1 MDRSSLS
8 GVSYPGITIEI
19 KILPGF
25 TGAVQRGSGHPED
38 ALSTFLARQFYTGKI
53 DALNVQRALE
63 KAVAESPE
71 SFPPETVETGLK
83 AIGYRLA
90 LGGGAPLP
98 LEG

>member
-1 MDRSSLS
+1 MDRTS
-8 GVSYPGITIEI
+8 VVIEI
-19 KILPGF
+19 RILPGF
-25 TGAVQRGSGHPED
+25 TGRVERSGATHPED
-38 ALSTFLARQFYTGKI
+38 ALSAFLARQFYMGKI

-98 LEG
+98 LDM

>member
-71 SFPPETVETGLK
+71 SFPPETVEIGLK

>member
-1 MDRSSLS
+1 MDRSSL
-8 GVSYPGITIEI
+8 GMPGITIEI
-19 KILPGF
+19 RILPGF
-25 TGAVQRGSGHPED
+25 TGRVERGNSHPED
-38 ALSTFLARQFYTGKI
+38 ALSAFLARQFYTGKI

-71 SFPPETVETGLK
+71 SFPPDTVETGLK

-98 LEG
+98 LDM